1 MTDYTFEVS
10 DQGPD
15 GIDLNIH
22 WDNVSAISLS
32 VSTKQLKKLRSEID
46 DTLKEMEES
55 LQ

>member
-1 MTDYTFEVS
+1 MTDFTFEVS

-22 WDNVSAISLS
+22 WGNFNAISLS

-46 DTLKEMEES
+46 DVLKEMEKS